1 MGKSTRREAMLLP
14 ARALAAAAL
23 GISGSGLSA
32 SSPVAAG
39 ELPDIGKNSPVRLVL
54 WFDTE
59 DYILPASDDAV
70 KRCGFPLTGQGDRP
84 PKCSSMVQVE
94 ARRAIKRAA
103 RVTTAM
109 PTMTQS
115 PSVCGSVSYDSY
127 VNVPAQQPMVWSADR
142 IGFHHYFLSRFHFK
156 HALWVRFVGDVYAT
170 RSTILPCDLGLAAPD
185 SLGDI
190 P

>member
-54 WFDTE
+54 WFDTV

-70 KRCGFPLTGQGDRP
+70 KRCGFPLTGD
-84 PKCSSMVQVE
+84 
-94 ARRAIKRAA
+94 
-103 RVTTAM
+103 
-109 PTMTQS
+109 
-115 PSVCGSVSYDSY
+115 
-127 VNVPAQQPMVWSADR
+127 
-142 IGFHHYFLSRFHFK
+142 
-156 HALWVRFVGDVYAT
+156 
-170 RSTILPCDLGLAAPD
+170 
-185 SLGDI
+185 
-190 P
+190 